1 MDPLDVLQRRATRA
15 FRVALAAAVPLACG
29 GANQSGT
36 AHLEDL
42 TTRVAISEFVGGD
55 AERCVFS
62 APGLELCTWLIEE
75 GDDAWPALA
84 ETSVAGGDLN
94 LLCELPLD
102 GSPRADG
109 SCHAHARSAQAAGP
123 ASLPPV
129 GAAGSLEN
137 RREAEKRLGEALTIL
152 EISRLIGDAPE
163 TCRTGQE
170 VQTCEWSAAEGSAG
184 YALLAALV
192 DDAGSGPAVRLR
204 CVVPLDGAARATD
217 SCGAAWADSDPLAS
231 KP

>member
-1 MDPLDVLQRRATRA
+1 MHPFDVAQRRARHA
-15 FRVALAAAVPLACG
+15 FRVAVAAAVPLACG
-29 GANQSGT
+29 GADQRGT
-36 AHLEDL
+36 AHIEDL
-42 TTRVAISEFVGGD
+42 TTKVAISEFVGGD

-62 APGLELCTWLIEE
+62 APGLELCTWLVEE

-84 ETSVAGGDLN
+84 DASVSEGNLN

-102 GSPRADG
+102 GSPRAEG
-109 SCHAHARSAQAAGP
+109 SCHAHARAAQTAGP
-123 ASLPPV
+123 GSLPPV
-129 GAAGSLEN
+129 GAAGSLEK

-163 TCRTGQE
+163 SCRTGQD
-170 VQTCEWSAAEGSAG
+170 VQTCEWNAAEGSAG

-192 DDAGSGPAVRLR
+192 DDAGSGSAVRLR